1 MAKKIFLIWE
11 SRHTLILLGYKIG
24 DDLAN
29 LYISYIGVIKKN
41 IMHNNVPFKNRVQRY
56 VSESL
61 ETLFDTTAFALAV
74 RRVIGKRIT
83 GVSEFTGKGTG
94 LVQGDRVTILEVK
107 ASDIRGIYLMSGIEA
122 VGNSGFKTVE
132 FSVSPPAT
140 NAPTT
145 LGTNGLGKSFTGGT
159 AGAQFD
165 AAYDSGTDTIKV
177 YLENVSSANPPDVYG
192 YSYKVTVFY
201 K

>member
-29 LYISYIGVIKKN
+29 LYISYIGVIKKK

-74 RRVIGKRIT
+74 RRVIAKRIT
-83 GVSEFTGKGTG
+83 GVSEFTGKSTG
-94 LVQGDRVTILEVK
+94 LVEGDEFTIWEGK
-107 ASDIRGIYLMSGIEA
+107 ASDIRGFYMIAGVSADDGSGTKIVEMSI
-122 VGNSGFKTVE
+122 
-132 FSVSPPAT
+132 SPPST
-140 NAPTT
+140 NNPSSIDVRD
-145 LGTNGLGKSFTGGT
+145 LGKSFTGGT
-159 AGAQFD
+159 SGAQFD
-165 AAYDSGTDTIKV
+165 ATYDPATDKITAFLSNVATPNPTKV
-177 YLENVSSANPPDVYG
+177 YDL
-192 YSYKVTVFY
+192 SYKVTVFY